1 MGEQGKIKKKDNR
14 VDAFAKRMVAQ
25 VKATEA
31 QMAKTIKAAK
41 NAVQSRIKHSKSA
54 EGKMLSAAL
63 KFVLS
68 AVSSGEAKVK
78 GTYIKK
84 YMALAGKRAEA
95 NVALSASAK
104 SLNDALAKQAAL
116 MDSRFSKTVKD
127 LASARKQA
135 SDVVVHLRKD
145 FATQLARVTAEVQ
158 RIETLLIN
166 TISVVTGEI
175 ISLNANKYRVDGRVD
190 REIKRTL
197 RLANE
202 DYSTSKRA
210 KGTLKVL
217 LDENKRAAADEVTA
231 LSKSLLTKIDH
242 ARTRKFRSVEAL
254 KDDLSESAE
263 SLYEKM
269 AGMQKSGAKVNVA
282 KLKVATSLFK
292 SKVIMLADAVAAG
305 YARSARDM
313 EALSGVTKEDKEL
326 TAIQVGISRSDLNGA
341 LIGAIMMGEARGK
354 AVEQRLAEHL
364 KHVKRYLQ
372 VELAADVD
380 READAAFAGVQAARK
395 TIADNYLSLKAYA
408 VTVADKITDTVSKG
422 QYLSSI
428 GDLLQTIGGL
438 GDVKP
443 LPAYGIGMGAGVA
456 DMVFSGDS
464 FTVPAKKAVIN
475 GLVNEYTDSCKQ
487 VHQRWPLGLG
497 KYLMDRLEVSM
508 MDKGVLEVDKVPG
521 KNGNFVYINAEALGL
536 SSHLGEFAGLA
547 AQMSDYESALAHL
560 TATLTAPTGP
570 KPKHFVKPPEWQGD

>member
-1 MGEQGKIKKKDNR
+1 MGEQGKIKKKDTH

-31 QMAKTIKAAK
+31 QMAKTIHAAK
-41 NAVQSRIKHSKSA
+41 SSIQSRIKHSKSA

-68 AVSSGEAKVK
+68 AVASGEAKVK
-78 GTYIKK
+78 ATYIKK

-197 RLANE
+197 HLSND
-202 DYSTSKRA
+202 DYSTSTRA

-231 LSKSLLTKIDH
+231 LSKSLLAKIEH
-242 ARTRKFRSVEAL
+242 ARSRKFRSVEGL
-254 KDDLSESAE
+254 KDDLSQSAQY
-263 SLYEKM
+263 LYEKM
-269 AGMQKSGAKVNVA
+269 AGMQKSGGKINVA
-282 KLKVATSLFK
+282 KLKMATSLFK

-326 TAIQVGISRSDLNGA
+326 TAIQVGISRSD
-341 LIGAIMMGEARGK
+341 
-354 AVEQRLAEHL
+354 
-364 KHVKRYLQ
+364 
-372 VELAADVD
+372 
-380 READAAFAGVQAARK
+380 
-395 TIADNYLSLKAYA
+395 
-408 VTVADKITDTVSKG
+408 
-422 QYLSSI
+422 
-428 GDLLQTIGGL
+428 
-438 GDVKP
+438 
-443 LPAYGIGMGAGVA
+443 
-456 DMVFSGDS
+456 
-464 FTVPAKKAVIN
+464 
-475 GLVNEYTDSCKQ
+475 
-487 VHQRWPLGLG
+487 
-497 KYLMDRLEVSM
+497 
-508 MDKGVLEVDKVPG
+508 
-521 KNGNFVYINAEALGL
+521 
-536 SSHLGEFAGLA
+536 
-547 AQMSDYESALAHL
+547 
-560 TATLTAPTGP
+560 
-570 KPKHFVKPPEWQGD
+570 